1 MIKIN
6 KKTEYAL
13 RGLRYLANQPGG
25 QFVMIR
31 EMSRIVDTS
40 PVFLVKIFQRL
51 RSAGLVESSRG
62 MIGGFKL
69 SREPERITM
78 REILEAA
85 EGPICVN
92 ECVIDSKAC
101 KLTKTCTAHQVW
113 VEVRRAIN
121 DLLDKITLKDVAEG
135 RTIKL

>member
-25 QFVMIR
+25 QFVMVR
-31 EMSRIVDTS
+31 EMSRIVNTT

-51 RSAGLVESSRG
+51 RAAGLVESSRG
-62 MIGGFKL
+62 MVGGFRL
-69 SREPERITM
+69 SRAPEQITM

-92 ECVIDSKAC
+92 ECVVDSKAC

-113 VEVRRAIN
+113 VELRRVIN
-121 DLLDKITLKDVAEG
+121 GLLDKITLRDIAEG